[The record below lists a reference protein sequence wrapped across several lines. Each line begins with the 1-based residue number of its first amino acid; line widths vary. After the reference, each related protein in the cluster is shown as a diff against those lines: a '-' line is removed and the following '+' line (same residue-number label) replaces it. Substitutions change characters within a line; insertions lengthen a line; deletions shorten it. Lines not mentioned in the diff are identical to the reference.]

1 MSGRPTREGWRA
13 TVATCGCPSWAC
25 PYVPTGR
32 PAPGPRPVSPTQS
45 PSRNDVDGKN
55 QAWWWDRVRSARP
68 SPGRC
73 RHRHLYGGGLV
84 RIHPISFL
92 LGLGAA
98 IALPAIRRV
107 VRPVAVE
114 LTAAGMAVYE
124 EAVRVA
130 SEKMEIIEDV
140 VAEARAKRE
149 AVLAA
154 AVNGAS
160 APGE

>member
-1 MSGRPTREGWRA
+1 M
-13 TVATCGCPSWAC
+13 
-25 PYVPTGR
+25 
-32 PAPGPRPVSPTQS
+32 
-45 PSRNDVDGKN
+45 
-55 QAWWWDRVRSARP
+55 
-68 SPGRC
+68 
-73 RHRHLYGGGLV
+73 

-98 IALPAIRRV
+98 IALPAISRV
-107 VRPVAVE
+107 FRPVAVE